1 MNTNG
6 KIFVGIVTCNRPDF
20 FYQCYDSIKND
31 SNINIL
37 AVVND
42 GKEDVKVNSNTY
54 YIKHLENKGV
64 SISKNDLFRYALEQK
79 AEHIFILEDDCQIVD
94 NKVWDLYINASK
106 KTGIKHFN
114 FGPGSPWN
122 RVQEDPSIIGN
133 LSLRHLAKQDTP
145 ANPKLVVEYTSDVK
159 IAMYTH
165 IVGMF
170 AYFHSSI
177 LEEVG
182 LFDETFYNAWEHVE
196 HTYRI
201 IKAKKYT
208 PFWWFA
214 DIQGSENYIKEAKE
228 EKAKSSLAKNEEQF
242 MKQTVDGLQHF
253 YKLHNTVPGHIPP
266 ASKEEV
272 VKTLREIYDN
282 RSKN

>member
-1 MNTNG
+1 MNTKE

-20 FYQCYDSIKND
+20 FYQCYNSIKND
-31 SNINIL
+31 SNIDIL

-42 GKEDVKVNSNTY
+42 GKEDVEVDTNTH
-54 YIKHLENKGV
+54 YIKHPENKGV
-64 SISKNDLFRYALEQK
+64 SISKNDLFRYALDQK

-94 NKVWDLYINASK
+94 SSIWNLYINASK
-106 KTGIKHFN
+106 QTGIKHFN

-122 RVQEDPSIIGN
+122 RVQEDPNIIGN

-145 ANPKLVVEYTSDVK
+145 PNPKLVVEYTTDIK

-177 LEEVG
+177 LEKVG

-214 DIQGSENYIKEAKE
+214 DVQGSENYIKEAKE
-228 EKAKSSLAKNEEQF
+228 EKAKSSLAKSEDQF

-253 YKLHNTVPGHIPP
+253 YKLHNTVPSHIPP

-272 VKTLREIYDN
+272 IKLLKEIYDN

>member
-1 MNTNG
+1 MSTKE
-6 KIFVGIVTCNRPDF
+6 KIFVGITTCNRSDF
-20 FYQCYDSIKND
+20 FNQCYNSIKND
-31 SNINIL
+31 KNIDIV

-42 GKEDVKVNSNTY
+42 GKEEINVDTNIH
-54 YIKHLENKGV
+54 YIKHDTNKGV
-64 SISKNDLFRYALEQK
+64 SISKNDLFRYALEQN
-79 AEHIFILEDDCQIVD
+79 AEHIFILEDDCQIID
-94 NKVWDLYINASK
+94 SKVWELYIDAYK

-133 LSLRHLAKQDTP
+133 LSLRHLAKQNTP
-145 ANPKLVVEYTSDVK
+145 PNPKLIVEYTPQLK

-170 AYFHSSI
+170 SYFHSSV
-177 LEEVG
+177 LKEVG

-214 DIQGSENYIKEAKE
+214 DVHGSENYIKEAQD

-242 MKQTVDGLQHF
+242 MKQTIDGLNHF
-253 YKLHNTVPGHIPP
+253 YKLHNTVPSQIPP
-266 ASKEEV
+266 VSKEEV
-272 VKTLREIYDN
+272 IKTLKEIYDN

>member
-6 KIFVGIVTCNRPDF
+6 KIFVGVVTCNRPDF
-20 FYQCYDSIKND
+20 FYQCYNSIKSD
-31 SNINIL
+31 SNIDIL

-42 GKEDVKVNSNTY
+42 GKEDVKVDSNTH

-64 SISKNDLFRYALEQK
+64 SISKNDLFKYALEQK
-79 AEHIFILEDDCQIVD
+79 AEHIFILEDDCQII
-94 NKVWDLYINASK
+94 NNNVWDLYIHASK
-106 KTGIKHFN
+106 QTGIKHFN

-122 RVQEDPSIIGN
+122 RVQENPNVIGN

-145 ANPKLVVEYTSDVK
+145 PNPKLVVEYTSDIK

-201 IKAKKYT
+201 IKVKKYT

-253 YKLHNTVPGHIPP
+253 YKLHNIVPSHIPP
-266 ASKEEV
+266 ATKEEV
-272 VKTLREIYDN
+272 IVTLRQIYN
-282 RSKN
+282 SK

>member
-1 MNTNG
+1 MNTKKE

-20 FYQCYDSIKND
+20 FNQCYNSIKD
-31 SNINIL
+31 DKNIDII

-42 GKEDVKVNSNTY
+42 GKEEVNVDSKIH
-54 YIKHLENKGV
+54 YIKHDTNKGV
-64 SISKNDLFRYALEQK
+64 SISKNDLFRYALEQD
-79 AEHIFILEDDCQIVD
+79 AEHIFILEDDCYIVNPD
-94 NKVWDLYINASK
+94 VWNLYINAYK
-106 KTGIKHFN
+106 TTGIKHFN

-122 RVQEDPSIIGN
+122 RVQDDPSIIGN
-133 LSLRHLAKQDTP
+133 LSLRHLARQDTAP
-145 ANPKLVVEYTSDVK
+145 NPKLVVEYTPELK

-177 LEEVG
+177 LKEVG

-208 PFWWFA
+208 PFWWFG
-214 DIQGSENYIKEAKE
+214 DVEGSENYIKEAKE

-242 MKQTVDGLQHF
+242 MKQTIDGLQHF
-253 YKLHNTVPGHIPP
+253 YKLHNIVPSHIPP
-266 ASKEEV
+266 ATKEGV
-272 VKTLREIYDN
+272 IKTLKEIYN
-282 RSKN
+282 KK

>member
-1 MNTNG
+1 MSTNN
-6 KIFVGIVTCNRPDF
+6 KIFVGVVTCNRPDF

-31 SNINIL
+31 SNIDIL

-42 GKEDVKVNSNTY
+42 GKEEVKVDSNTH

-64 SISKNDLFRYALEQK
+64 SISKNDLFKYALEQK
-79 AEHIFILEDDCQIVD
+79 AEHIFILEDDCQIID
-94 NKVWDLYINASK
+94 NKVWNLYINASK
-106 KTGIKHFN
+106 QTGIKHFN

-214 DIQGSENYIKEAKE
+214 DVQSSEEYIKEAKE

-253 YKLHNTVPGHIPP
+253 YKLHNIVPGHIPP

-272 VKTLREIYDN
+272 IKTLKEIYNN
-282 RSKN
+282 R